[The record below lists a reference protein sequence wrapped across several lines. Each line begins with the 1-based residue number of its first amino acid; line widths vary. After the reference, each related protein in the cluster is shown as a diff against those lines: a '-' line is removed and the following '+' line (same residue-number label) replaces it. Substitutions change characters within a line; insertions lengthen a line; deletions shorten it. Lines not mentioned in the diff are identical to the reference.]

1 MATFLDGLCR
11 SAAKRSIINLDPL
24 RRQTEA
30 AMPTAG
36 DNSLASAETV
46 HLWLATKHCVGTVH
60 DPRATITDT
69 SVDLVIGI
77 AKNLRLQSSA
87 SFAKL
92 RLNWQVAAV
101 NLLFCWPAWSEPG
114 IQAGIRQLSRFLKK
128 IGYISILNPRHLN
141 RLTFWTVLREFEPKK
156 ATILLF
162 TGKILLWSRRSCRD
176 SRRGMLFLSCLA

>member
-36 DNSLASAETV
+36 D
-46 HLWLATKHCVGTVH
+46 
-60 DPRATITDT
+60 
-69 SVDLVIGI
+69 
-77 AKNLRLQSSA
+77 
-87 SFAKL
+87 
-92 RLNWQVAAV
+92 
-101 NLLFCWPAWSEPG
+101 
-114 IQAGIRQLSRFLKK
+114 
-128 IGYISILNPRHLN
+128 ISILNPHHLN
-141 RLTFWTVLREFEPKK
+141 RLTFLTVLREFEPKK

-176 SRRGMLFLSCLA
+176 SRRGMLLLSCLA